1 MAAKHSQHSMHY
13 MHLAIMTGLS
23 FVAMYILMYSMV
35 DRIGYVYN
43 NINQVYM
50 AVLMA
55 APMALIEVIVMRM
68 MYPDKTLNYAIIA
81 GSIVTGILAFSL
93 IRYQTGVGDTQFVRS
108 MIPHHSGAIL
118 MCREA
123 LIEDAELKKLCGE
136 IIESQQREI
145 DQMQGILARL
155 KG

>member
-1 MAAKHSQHSMHY
+1 
-13 MHLAIMTGLS
+13 
-23 FVAMYILMYSMV
+23 
-35 DRIGYVYN
+35 
-43 NINQVYM
+43 
-50 AVLMA
+50 
-55 APMALIEVIVMRM
+55 MRM

-81 GSIVTGILAFSL
+81 GSVIVGVLAFAL
-93 IRYQTGVGDTQFVRS
+93 IRYQAGVGDRQFIRS

-123 LIEDAELKKLCGE
+123 PIADGELKKLCGE

-155 KG
+155 DSPR

>member
-1 MAAKHSQHSMHY
+1 
-13 MHLAIMTGLS
+13 MHLAIMTALS

-43 NINQVYM
+43 SINQVYM
-50 AVLMA
+50 AALMA
-55 APMALIEVIVMRM
+55 APMALMEVIIMRM

-81 GSIVTGILAFSL
+81 GSVIVGVLAFAL
-93 IRYQTGVGDTQFVRS
+93 IRYQAGVGDTQFVRS

-123 LIEDAELKKLCGE
+123 PIQDAELKKLCGE